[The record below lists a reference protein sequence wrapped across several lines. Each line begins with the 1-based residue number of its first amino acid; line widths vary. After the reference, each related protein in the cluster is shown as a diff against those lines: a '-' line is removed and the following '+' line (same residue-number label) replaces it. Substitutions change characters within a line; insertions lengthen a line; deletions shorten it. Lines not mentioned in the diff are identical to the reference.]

1 MYQLTESGVFR
12 LKDNAFIPECVDNCD
27 WQEYQQWLSKGNKPL
42 PMDPTPID
50 NSIFIANGQ
59 ERQQRIQREKK
70 RQVAADLLK
79 LRKQVAFL
87 TA

>member
-1 MYQLTESGVFR
+1 MYQLTESGVQR
-12 LKDNAFIPECVDNCD
+12 LEDNAHIPDCADNRD
-27 WQEYQQWLSKGNKPL
+27 WQQYQQWLKKGNTPL

-59 ERQQRIQREKK
+59 ARQQRIQREKQ
-70 RQVAADLLK
+70 RQAAADLLK